1 MKVWNKPC
9 FFWKVNT
16 VTVEAWAVQRRI
28 LLHDVIP
35 ASLVLSVFSRTWCD
49 CWPYHV
55 CVFQYVIQHVSRSC
69 VCVTVVQQYFAD
81 AAKTHY
87 QFWWEVSCWRHSWPG
102 WWHHG
107 KTACQL
113 RHGSGLYMRQYPF
126 FVLLYN
132 FNTRLWISPFFHYC
146 TIASDWQRPRT
157 PSKLC

>member
-1 MKVWNKPC
+1 MWLWRHGLCNVGFCYTPHH
-9 FFWKVNT
+9 V
-16 VTVEAWAVQRRI
+16 I
-28 LLHDVIP
+28 LTN
-35 ASLVLSVFSRTWCD
+35 LVLSVFSCTWCD

-107 KTACQL
+107 KAACQL
-113 RHGSGLYMRQYPF
+113 RHGSGLYMRQYSY
-126 FVLLYN
+126 FVPLYN
-132 FNTRLWISPFFHYC
+132 FHTRPWISPFFSLLHYFIWL
-146 TIASDWQRPRT
+146 TEPLYPILT
-157 PSKLC
+157 VFKLHC